1 MGPDKKFRFNSQY
14 FGKPLKVYPAV
25 AMIGQSLLSTEM
37 VILCW
42 SISMH
47 FCTIFYFSSSDVVG
61 RVCRCCKFQCLMIT
75 TLTGVR
81 GHLIVVLR
89 PSSKSL
95 QTVNAG
101 EGMEKGNPP
110 TLLAGM

>member
-1 MGPDKKFRFNSQY
+1 MDCTVNLLI
-14 FGKPLKVYPAV
+14 KPWIKLV
-25 AMIGQSLLSTEM
+25 ALVAGWIEEIKGGG
-37 VILCW
+37 IY
-42 SISMH
+42 I
-47 FCTIFYFSSSDVVG
+47 IFTYYIYIYI
-61 RVCRCCKFQCLMIT
+61 KFQCLMIT